1 MKIYFPVTRRY
12 WDYNLK
18 ISKLWISIPS
28 RKFKRFRRFTGKET
42 RYSEIFGVQYY
53 VMVNI
58 EKIIIKIEFHFTGKV
73 LFVVCSSYSFDL
85 HIYRS
90 LHSDLKLIVKSR
102 IKILLRCGE
111 SGMCKRET

>member
-1 MKIYFPVTRRY
+1 
-12 WDYNLK
+12 
-18 ISKLWISIPS
+18 
-28 RKFKRFRRFTGKET
+28 
-42 RYSEIFGVQYY
+42 
-53 VMVNI
+53 MVNI